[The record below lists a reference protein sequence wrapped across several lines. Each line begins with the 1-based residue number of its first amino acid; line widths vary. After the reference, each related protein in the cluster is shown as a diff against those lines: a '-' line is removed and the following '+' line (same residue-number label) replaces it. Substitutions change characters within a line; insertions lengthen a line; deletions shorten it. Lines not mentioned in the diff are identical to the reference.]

1 MRSGIF
7 CFLIRYAFL
16 LFLFSLSCNKE
27 VDDDL
32 TPSFT
37 MTGEWIFMSNTV
49 STEYITTYTVDG
61 IVYRNKTTSVY
72 VTYNNEG
79 AVSIGSDNNIEGK
92 DLRFDVITTLFF
104 SFYIGDDEEED
115 SVETPFTH
123 YMDTAYTA
131 RKAFQLVGKDS
142 IYFPDGII
150 MQIPDMS
157 GQGRMSMTLPQGGTI
172 KGLDHAMKITT
183 SSTDEYSYEED
194 GITFYVTK
202 KERIETDLAR
212 QF

>member
-1 MRSGIF
+1 MG
-7 CFLIRYAFL
+7 
-16 LFLFSLSCNKE
+16 
-27 VDDDL
+27 DDL
-32 TPSFT
+32 TPPFT

-49 STEYITTYTVDG
+49 STECITTYTVDG
-61 IVYRNKTTSVY
+61 IVYRNKTTSAY

-92 DLRFDVITTLFF
+92 DLRFDVITKLFF

-123 YMDTAYTA
+123 YMDTAYTV
-131 RKAFQLVGKDS
+131 RKAFQLIGEDS

-150 MQIPDMS
+150 MQIPDIN
-157 GQGRMSMTLPQGGTI
+157 GRERMSMALPQGGTV
-172 KGLDHAMKITT
+172 KGFDHAMKIFT

-194 GITFYVTK
+194 GITFHVAK
-202 KERIETDLAR
+202 KEKIETDLAR